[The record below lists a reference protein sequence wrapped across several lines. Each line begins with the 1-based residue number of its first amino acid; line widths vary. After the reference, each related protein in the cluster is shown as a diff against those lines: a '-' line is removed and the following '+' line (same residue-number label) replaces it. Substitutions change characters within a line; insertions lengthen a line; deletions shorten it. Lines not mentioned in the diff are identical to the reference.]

1 MTKREKAK
9 RIIHTTAAA
18 GAVTV
23 AALPIG
29 LDAKALRGEETAAI
43 MLVAKLYGHKITE
56 GAASGLMASGFAKM
70 VGEKLALAALEA
82 SNAAGLGAYFLKCSI
97 AVGLIETVGMCAI
110 DYFEE
115 LAEK

>member
-9 RIIHTTAAA
+9 KIVHTTAVA
-18 GAVTV
+18 GAATV
-23 AALPIG
+23 AVLPIG
-29 LDAKALRGEETAAI
+29 LDATALRVEETGAI
-43 MLVAKLYGHKITE
+43 LAVAKIYGHKLTE

-70 VGEKLALAALEA
+70 VGEKIALAALEA
-82 SNAAGLGAYFLKCSI
+82 SNATGLGAYFIKSGI
-97 AVGLIETVGMCAI
+97 AVTLIEAVGMCAI